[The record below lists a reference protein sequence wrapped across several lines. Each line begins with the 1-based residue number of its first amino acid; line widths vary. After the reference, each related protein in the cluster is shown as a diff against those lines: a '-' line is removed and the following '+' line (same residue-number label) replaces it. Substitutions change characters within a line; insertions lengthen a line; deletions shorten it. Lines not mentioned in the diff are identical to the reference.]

1 MNNYSERAM
10 RSKGNK
16 VVKKQKEEPTKQP
29 VKRKKVK
36 KQHLLFYKLVS
47 FLLIILT
54 VFTFGVVIYNDF
66 FDWKYLTMLGIAS
79 FIIVFIITR
88 ILNKKRLRSW
98 IKNIFVVITILIY
111 IFETLVLVYG
121 MTFLNFL
128 STVTDTGFRVE
139 SFGLYVL
146 DDSIYK
152 EPEDIVDGYVYYLN
166 TNETKTTNQALEKL
180 SKKFKYTDI
189 SSDSLKELLDKL
201 NSKDANAIFMN
212 KSYYDIAIEEYPS
225 IAEHLRLIYTVEV
238 TDTVQTLKTDK
249 DITKEPFTVYIS
261 GIDTSGNVASSA
273 RSDVN
278 ILLTINPNTNQ
289 ILMVSTPRDYYITLA
304 SKGKKDKLT
313 HAGIYGVEESVKT
326 LNNLYDVDID
336 YYVRI
341 NFTSFMKIVNALGG
355 IEVNVGKSF
364 CEQNSK
370 RSFEEEDLICLN
382 KGKQHLNG
390 EQALAFARHRKT
402 LAEGDK
408 TRGSNQM
415 LVLEAIIKKTLSLD
429 SITKINSIIKSLE
442 GRVITNMSTEDM
454 YKFAKKEMKKKPT
467 FIYSNIS
474 VNGTPSLKPCFAV
487 GGANASVMLPDEDA
501 VEHVKKMIDEVYDGK
516 EVTPYEPTTT
526 KKQ

>member
-1 MNNYSERAM
+1 MNSYSDKAING
-10 RSKGNK
+10 KVKTKNNQQNNK
-16 VVKKQKEEPTKQP
+16 PVKK
-29 VKRKKVK
+29 KKVK

-54 VFTFGVVIYNDF
+54 VFTFGMVIYNDF
-66 FDWKYLTMLGIAS
+66 FDWKYLTIVGIVL
-79 FIIVFIITR
+79 FIIVFIIVR
-88 ILNKKRLRSW
+88 ILNKRRLRTW
-98 IKNIFVVITILIY
+98 IKNIFTFISFLIY
-111 IFETLVLVYG
+111 IFEILVLVYG

-128 STVTDTGFRVE
+128 STITDTGFRVE

-146 DDSIYK
+146 DDSMYK

-166 TNETKTTNQALEKL
+166 TNETKTTNQALDKL
-180 SKKFKYTDI
+180 SKKFNYTDI
-189 SSDSLKELLDKL
+189 PSDSLKELLDKL
-201 NSKDANAIFMN
+201 ENKDANAIFMN
-212 KSYYDIAIEEYPS
+212 KSYYDIALEEYPE
-225 IAEHLRLIYTVEV
+225 IAKSLRLIYTVEV

-326 LNNLYDVDID
+326 LNNLYDVNID

-341 NFTSFMKIVNALGG
+341 NFTSFMKIVNSLGG
-355 IEVNVGKSF
+355 IEVNVPKSF

-370 RSFEEEDLICLN
+370 RSFEEGDLICLN
-382 KGKQHLNG
+382 KGKQKLNG

-429 SITKINSIIKSLE
+429 SITKLNSIIKSLE

-454 YKFAKKEMKKKPT
+454 YKFAKKEMKKNPNFT
-467 FIYSNIS
+467 FTSFS
-474 VNGTPSLKPCFAV
+474 TNGTSATRPCFAV

-501 VEHVKKMIDEVYDGK
+501 IIYAQNTIDKVYEEK
-516 EVTPYEPTTT
+516 EITPYTTTTT

>member
-10 RSKGNK
+10 RSKSNK
-16 VVKKQKEEPTKQP
+16 VVKKVKEEPTKP
-29 VKRKKVK
+29 VKKKKVN

-47 FLLIILT
+47 FILIILT

-66 FDWKYLTMLGIAS
+66 FDWKYLTMLGIVS

-98 IKNIFVVITILIY
+98 IKNIFTVLAFILQ
-111 IFETLVLVYG
+111 IFEILVLVYG

-128 STVTDTGFRVE
+128 STITDTGFRVE

-152 EPEDIVDGYVYYLN
+152 EPEDIIDGYVYYLN
-166 TNETKTTNQALEKL
+166 TNETKTTNDALDKL

-201 NSKDANAIFMN
+201 TNKDADAIFMN
-212 KSYYDIAIEEYPS
+212 KSYYDIALEEYPE
-225 IAEHLRLIYTVEV
+225 IAQKLKLIYTVEV

-249 DITKEPFTVYIS
+249 DITKETFTVYIS

-326 LNNLYDVDID
+326 LNNLYDVNID

-341 NFTSFMKIVNALGG
+341 NFTSFMKIVNSLGG
-355 IEVNVGKSF
+355 IEVNVPKSF

-454 YKFAKKEMKKKPT
+454 YKFAKKEMKKNPN
-467 FIYSNIS
+467 FVYSNIS
-474 VNGTPSLKPCFAV
+474 VNGTSATRPCFAV
-487 GGANASVMLPDEDA
+487 GGANASVMLQDEDA
-501 VEHVKKMIDEVYDGK
+501 VEHVKKMIDEVYEGK

>member
-1 MNNYSERAM
+1 MNNYSEKAM
-10 RSKGNK
+10 RSKSSK

-29 VKRKKVK
+29 VKKKKVK

-166 TNETKTTNQALEKL
+166 TNETKTTNQALDKL

-189 SSDSLKELLDKL
+189 ASDSLKELLDKL

-212 KSYYDIAIEEYPS
+212 KSYYDIALEEYPS

-474 VNGTPSLKPCFAV
+474 VNGTPSLRPCFAV

>member
-1 MNNYSERAM
+1 MNNYSEKAM
-10 RSKGNK
+10 RSKSSK
-16 VVKKQKEEPTKQP
+16 VVKKQKEEPTKP
-29 VKRKKVK
+29 VKKVKKK

-47 FLLIILT
+47 FILIILT

-189 SSDSLKELLDKL
+189 ASDSLKELLDKL

-212 KSYYDIAIEEYPS
+212 KSYYDIALEEYPF

-289 ILMVSTPRDYYITLA
+289 LLMVSTPRDYYITLA

-474 VNGTPSLKPCFAV
+474 VNGTPTLKPCFAV

>member
-1 MNNYSERAM
+1 MNSYSDKAING
-10 RSKGNK
+10 KVKTKNNQQNNK
-16 VVKKQKEEPTKQP
+16 PVKK
-29 VKRKKVK
+29 KKVK

-54 VFTFGVVIYNDF
+54 VFTFGMVIYNDF
-66 FDWKYLTMLGIAS
+66 FDWKYLTIVGIVL
-79 FIIVFIITR
+79 FIIVFIIVR
-88 ILNKKRLRSW
+88 ILNKRRLRTW
-98 IKNIFVVITILIY
+98 IKNIFTFISFLIY
-111 IFETLVLVYG
+111 IFEILVLVYG

-128 STVTDTGFRVE
+128 STITDTGFRVE

-146 DDSIYK
+146 DDSMYK

-166 TNETKTTNQALEKL
+166 TNETKTTNQALDKL

-189 SSDSLKELLDKL
+189 PSDSLKELLDKL
-201 NSKDANAIFMN
+201 ENKDANAIFMN
-212 KSYYDIAIEEYPS
+212 KSYYDIALEEYPE
-225 IAEHLRLIYTVEV
+225 IAKSLRLIYTVEV

-326 LNNLYDVDID
+326 LNNLYDVNID

-341 NFTSFMKIVNALGG
+341 NFTSFMKIVNSLGG
-355 IEVNVGKSF
+355 IEVNVPKSF

-370 RSFEEEDLICLN
+370 RSFEEGDLICLN
-382 KGKQHLNG
+382 KGKQKLNG

-429 SITKINSIIKSLE
+429 SITKLNSIIKSLE

-454 YKFAKKEMKKKPT
+454 YKFAKKEMKKNPNFT
-467 FIYSNIS
+467 FTSFS
-474 VNGTPSLKPCFAV
+474 TNGTSATRPCFAV

-501 VEHVKKMIDEVYDGK
+501 IIYAQNTIDKVYEEK
-516 EVTPYEPTTT
+516 EITPYTTTTT

>member
-1 MNNYSERAM
+1 MNNYSEKAM
-10 RSKGNK
+10 RSKSSK
-16 VVKKQKEEPTKQP
+16 VVKKQKEEPTKP
-29 VKRKKVK
+29 VKKVKKK

-47 FLLIILT
+47 FILIILT

-189 SSDSLKELLDKL
+189 ASDSLKELLDKL

-212 KSYYDIAIEEYPS
+212 KSYYDIALEEYPS